1 MFAKSSVLFL
11 TAVVT
16 GACAAHIPTI
26 YNYGTVSAAE
36 HLHHVESHQFLVT
49 DITKPSTKAAFV
61 ANFFS
66 NSCNNGFLGQVTGS
80 GGANCVQSISGT
92 KGIAL
97 ISQPDGCAG
106 KSSRLIPS
114 HSILQLQKANI
125 LSQSQSTRTQAAPI
139 IRLCSFLD
147 NAFRRQRLES
157 HLTPSTESARHI
169 RPRAPC
175 SIRPE
180 TTVGTMDSVQVAR

>member
-97 ISQPDGCAG
+97 ISQPDGCAVTIYTDASCTDNPTLLVPG
-106 KSSRLIPS
+106 QCLQETEVGIPS
-114 HSILQLQKANI
+114 YSIDGK
-125 LSQSQSTRTQAAPI
+125 
-139 IRLCSFLD
+139 C
-147 NAFRRQRLES
+147 
-157 HLTPSTESARHI
+157 
-169 RPRAPC
+169 
-175 SIRPE
+175 
-180 TTVGTMDSVQVAR
+180 